1 LLIDQSESSARV
13 VNTLLT
19 ELDGLNSRKAVY
31 VIGAT
36 NRPDMIDP
44 AMVRPGRLDKLL
56 YVDLPSPAERWEILR
71 THTKRTPIP
80 ADELEAIQA
89 IVESDRCDG
98 FSGAD
103 MAALVREAATA
114 ALRGALMRVGAF
126 ESKSAEG
133 ERGVERMVREQAAAG
148 ARGAAD
154 FGAEEGPGSGKMR
167 APEVRVTSEHF
178 ELAAKKTLPSVSRE
192 QRVKYERMRDKY
204 AGLPTRRKGKKEVKG
219 VAEGE
224 GEVEMGQ
231 EGESG
236 AGGKTGI
243 MDVQGTGVVGNKGAL
258 A

>member
-1 LLIDQSESSARV
+1 M

-56 YVDLPSPAERWEILR
+56 YVDLPSPAERWDILR

-80 ADELEAIQA
+80 VEEHDAIRA
-89 IVESDRCDG
+89 IVESDKCDG

-126 ESKSAEG
+126 ESRSAEG
-133 ERGVERMVREQAAAG
+133 ERGVERMVRDQAASPTSTSQAG
-148 ARGAAD
+148 VSNG
-154 FGAEEGPGSGKMR
+154 GGGGVN
-167 APEVRVTSEHF
+167 EVRVTREHF
-178 ELAAKKTLPSVSRE
+178 EVAAKKTLPSVSKE
-192 QRVKYERMRDKY
+192 QRLRYERMRDKY
-204 AGLPTRRKGKKEVKG
+204 AGLPTRRKGKKDTKVDGAAEKG
-219 VAEGE
+219 QMGE
-224 GEVEMGQ
+224 GEAAKEEEMG
-231 EGESG
+231 
-236 AGGKTGI
+236 
-243 MDVQGTGVVGNKGAL
+243 GVDGRGLVGDKGAL